1 MRSDGERPIALEPCG
16 IAGQRVISEFILTA
30 VLILAKRM
38 LAERMLAEQML
49 AKQMMAAYPMLTA
62 IAVTSGL
69 KSIRA
74 FAVLPQRALPRQPL
88 WLIR

>member
-1 MRSDGERPIALEPCG
+1 MRSDGERPIALEPSS
-16 IAGQRVISEFILTA
+16 IAGQRVIGEFILTA
-30 VLILAKRM
+30 VLILAKR
-38 LAERMLAEQML
+38 RLAEQML

-74 FAVLPQRALPRQPL
+74 FAVLPQHALPRQPL

>member
-1 MRSDGERPIALEPCG
+1 MRSDGERPIALEPSG
-16 IAGQRVISEFILTA
+16 IAGQRVIGEFILTA
-30 VLILAKRM
+30 VLILAKR
-38 LAERMLAEQML
+38 ML